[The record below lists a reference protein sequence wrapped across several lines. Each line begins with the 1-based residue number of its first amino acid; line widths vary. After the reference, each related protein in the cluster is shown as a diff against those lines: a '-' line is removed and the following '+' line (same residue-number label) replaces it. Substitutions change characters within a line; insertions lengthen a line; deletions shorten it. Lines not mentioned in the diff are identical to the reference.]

1 MAKFKARK
9 ISIILDDPDECQV
22 FMNGLIL
29 AKQNNNSLYFPQLI
43 DGVNAVMEP
52 YLAAVQDEMA
62 RGIGPDAK
70 TLVTVE

>member
-9 ISIILDDPDECQV
+9 ISIILDDPDDCQE

-29 AKQNNNSLYFPQLI
+29 AKQNNNSAYFPQLI
-43 DGVNAVMEP
+43 EGVNAVMEP
-52 YLAAVQDEMA
+52 YLAQVREELA

-70 TLVTVE
+70 SLVSVE